1 MKTLK
6 ICVPLGYKMLEKG
19 FEINFLTKTRV
30 DKDGVNSDL
39 IELENNFYYP
49 IETVFIGKNSSGKT
63 TTLSLINL
71 SLLFLKTGRIY
82 NDFLPE
88 GRSFELNIIYYEKD
102 YIYSYEG
109 KFKKEIAINNEY
121 LIIENEILKKSKL
134 KQSYKKDLSNVFY
147 QKDPDFEPNVGGDT
161 SSVLKARKENELIFS
176 MDFLSYYTAFFDLY
190 HTVLGDNAF
199 NCLVRLFDDSIVS
212 IKPHIEDNKTNG
224 YYFERVDFTEPML
237 VTGSYLESILSA
249 GTLRGINLYGSS
261 IISFK
266 MGGTILVDE
275 IEKSFNR
282 NLIENLFIMFN
293 DSSINKKGA
302 NIVYSTYYSE
312 LLDNNSR
319 CDNVNVLHRFGNT
332 ISVKNMKLDYDVRT
346 DILKSGQF
354 NQNVFDTLI
363 NYDHLM
369 ELKEAIRG
377 NN

>member
-1 MKTLK
+1 
-6 ICVPLGYKMLEKG
+6 MLEKG

-302 NIVYSTYYSE
+302 NIVYSTHYSE